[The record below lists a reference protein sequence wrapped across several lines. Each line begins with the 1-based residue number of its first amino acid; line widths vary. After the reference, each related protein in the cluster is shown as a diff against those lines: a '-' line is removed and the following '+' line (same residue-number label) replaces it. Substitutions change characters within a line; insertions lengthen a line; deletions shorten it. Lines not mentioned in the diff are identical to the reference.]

1 MVAGPN
7 NNDDEGEG
15 ERSIRIRMPPPPS
28 REAGEGSEASEAV
41 REVDLSHLSRTP
53 ADTPPWTPAYSL
65 PPPVA
70 HAPSTQVGAA
80 PPPPRSD
87 SSRIYVNPRALPPVK
102 RPAKLSPRKA
112 PRHHIDWGSSPPTSD
127 AARATLPERAPVS
140 PSTPPK
146 WPPTPPPSSP
156 LTSRPPPHRHQP
168 LYVAAAEPPPLQNDA
183 DADADAR
190 VAEAALLTPPSTP
203 PLLVAHPHARRVET
217 GRRKQSMESRA

>member
-1 MVAGPN
+1 MGK
-7 NNDDEGEG
+7 D

-28 REAGEGSEASEAV
+28 REAGEGSEAGGAAL
-41 REVDLSHLSRTP
+41 EVDLSHLSRTP
-53 ADTPPWTPAYSL
+53 AETPPWTPAYSL

-87 SSRIYVNPRALPPVK
+87 SSRKCIYVNPRALPPVK

-112 PRHHIDWGSSPPTSD
+112 PRHRIDWGTSPPASD
-127 AARATLPERAPVS
+127 AARATLHMPEGAPVS
-140 PSTPPK
+140 PSTPP
-146 WPPTPPPSSP
+146 SSP
-156 LTSRPPPHRHQP
+156 QTSRPPPHRHQP
-168 LYVAAAEPPPLQNDA
+168 LYVAAAKPPPLQTDA

-203 PLLVAHPHARRVET
+203 PLLVAHPHTRRVEI
-217 GRRKQSMESRA
+217 GRRKQGVESRA